1 MITTQIPYPGLR
13 PFERSE
19 SDIFFGREEQ
29 TDQLLRTLENKHFLA
44 VVGPSGCGKSSL
56 VRAGMIAG
64 LETGYMAKAGARW
77 RVATMRPSAS
87 PFPKLAAALLD
98 DSALGER
105 RDHEGAGAFLEA
117 TLRRGPLGLIEVLR
131 ETPLPSGTNLL
142 LLVDQFEEVFRF
154 RASTDHDEADAFVAL
169 LLSST
174 QQESFIYVVLTMR
187 SDYIGDCA
195 IFAGL
200 PEALNQ
206 SQYLTPRLTREQ
218 RRSAI
223 VGPARVF
230 GGDVEPQLVNRI
242 LNEMRPE
249 PNLLPVF
256 QHLLMRMWTY
266 DRSRTTDGNAS
277 LGAEDGSTRAPALA
291 AAQAPRTAWL
301 GNIGS
306 SAAAVTVAEPRDT
319 ANGRILT
326 LRDYDAVG
334 GFANALSNHANEVFD
349 SLNETQRK
357 TATVMFRRLCER
369 GHQLRDV
376 RRPTPLLEILELAH
390 LNLDGVT
397 QVADAF
403 RSPEHS
409 FLTPSFPEPLTTET
423 VLDITHESLIR
434 QWDRLNKW
442 VELERESARTY
453 RFLVENASLWKEGK
467 AALWGTPNLDEAIYW
482 QQHENP
488 TKEWAKRYGGDFE
501 LAEEFLKASRQKRD
515 AELAETKAQQ
525 ERRLRR
531 AYRLITALV
540 LTVVALVLGILT
552 HRYLHVWD
560 YKADYRGFVK
570 VCGEPKGIGP
580 LTLSQ
585 LRHRT
590 VSFRI
595 IRKGRWGPVTEMQA
609 VNSRGELTPLNGM
622 STYLQPASED
632 SSPLHECDW
641 KFVYDSQGRLVSET
655 AYNKAGKMV
664 WGFAYSPTEIKN
676 TLSRDGYYLGPDG
689 YPKPEKGSAAS
700 FVHLEYSPDGYERQ
714 ILYHDRLANPMPG
727 PDRAFGQEM
736 AYDAQGRIIE
746 LKSLDPHGNAMNDEF
761 GNSILRQTYDESG
774 NPVRSKAYDAA
785 GLPVVVKEGWAQTT
799 SKYDENGNV
808 VEMAYFDQG
817 GEPTLHN
824 DGYHRQTITY
834 DERGNAIEA
843 RFWDI
848 TGAPAVLSGGYH
860 GVQSTYNDDGY
871 VLQIT
876 YLDFDRR
883 PCPNKAGFAIVRDI
897 YDGENREIERTFF
910 DANGKPVASIDG
922 YHKVTFQYD
931 DRGNRTMVAY
941 FDDKSAPTESVKG
954 YQRFTSE
961 YDPHDNLVRQTLF
974 DSSGHPTTGKEERY
988 FIRTFTYDD
997 RSNQTDEAYFGVD
1010 GKPTDT
1016 DDGYVR
1022 SHSTYDQKGN
1032 DIKDEFFGPKGN
1044 AVMNKEGYAAIS
1056 HEYDQL
1062 GNQTRTSYLGLH
1074 GEPVCGTEQVAGWT
1088 SEYDSARHETR
1099 RAYFDPDN
1107 RPAVLKSLGYASYEA
1122 VFDKG
1127 GNRTELT
1134 FFDLKHELVLSSD
1147 GYARQRAKYDS
1158 RGNMIEQAFF
1168 DTNQRLILAG
1178 GEMGE
1183 KKEYARVVHQYDQR
1197 GDQVESSY
1205 FGEDNNPIKL
1215 KLGYHAVR
1223 RTFDDHHH
1231 AIEMKYYGLRGE
1243 PTETS
1248 DGYAQRLL
1256 HVDKYGNMIDEAIFK
1271 LNGAPLSVGGCSQHV
1286 NKYDAR
1292 QRLVEQKCVGLDG
1305 QLALREDGSAVRQFQ
1320 YDERG
1325 NQTQL
1330 SYFGRRN
1337 EPIRWFQK
1345 GQHKTRSAYDSHDN
1359 KIEET
1364 YFDIDGKPMIGYHLK
1379 ISGDEYEVCTRWIG
1393 RYDPAGKLVQS
1404 QCIR

>member
-77 RVATMRPSAS
+77 RVATMRPGSS
-87 PFPKLAAALLD
+87 PFAKLAAALLD
-98 DSALGER
+98 DSALGPER
-105 RDHEGAGAFLEA
+105 GDHEGAGAFLEA

-131 ETPLPSGTNLL
+131 ETPLPPGTNLL

-154 RASTDHDEADAFVAL
+154 RARTDHDEADAFVAL
-169 LLSST
+169 LLSSA
-174 QQESFIYVVLTMR
+174 QQESSIYVVLTMR
-187 SDYIGDCA
+187 SDYIGHCA
-195 IFAGL
+195 FFAGL

-218 RRSAI
+218 RHSAI

-242 LNEMRPE
+242 LNEMGPE

-266 DRSRTTDGNAS
+266 DRSRTEDGNAS
-277 LGAEDGSTRAPALA
+277 QAAENGSTLVPALA
-291 AAQAPRTAWL
+291 LAQAPRTASP

-306 SAAAVTVAEPRDT
+306 SAVAVMVSESPATTP
-319 ANGRILT
+319 GRILT
-326 LRDYDAVG
+326 LRDYEAVG
-334 GFANALSNHANEVFD
+334 GFAHALSNHANEVFD
-349 SLNETQRK
+349 SLNESQRK
-357 TATVMFRRLCER
+357 TATLMFRRLCER
-369 GHQLRDV
+369 GGQLRDV

-390 LNLDGVT
+390 LNLDEVT

-403 RSPEHS
+403 RRPEHS
-409 FLTPSFPEPLTTET
+409 FLTPSFPEPLTTAT
-423 VLDITHESLIR
+423 VLDITHESLIP

-482 QQHENP
+482 QQRENP

-515 AELAETKAQQ
+515 VELAEAKAQQ

-531 AYRLITALV
+531 AYRLIAALV
-540 LTVVALVLGILT
+540 LTVLVLVLGILT

-560 YKADYRGFVK
+560 YKADYRDSVK
-570 VCGEPKGIGP
+570 VFGEPKGIGP
-580 LTLSQ
+580 LRSSQ
-585 LRHRT
+585 LRHRA
-590 VSFRI
+590 VSLRI
-595 IRKGRWGPVTEMQA
+595 IRKGRWGPVTELQA
-609 VNSRGELTPLNGM
+609 VNSRGELTPINGI
-622 STYLQPASED
+622 STYLHPASDD

-641 KFVYDSQGRLVSET
+641 KFAYDSQGRIVSET

-664 WGFAYSPTEIKN
+664 WGFAYSPTEAKN
-676 TLSRDGYYLGPDG
+676 ATSRDGYYVGPDG

-727 PDRAFGQEM
+727 PDRAFGREM
-736 AYDAQGRIIE
+736 TYDAKGRIIE

-761 GNSILRQTYDESG
+761 GNSILRVTYDESG
-774 NPVRSKAYDAA
+774 NPVREKAYDAA
-785 GLPVVVKEGWAQTT
+785 GFPVVVKEGWSQRT
-799 SKYDENGNV
+799 SKYDENGNAI
-808 VEMAYFDQG
+808 EIAYFDQG

-834 DERGNAIEA
+834 DERGNAIEE

-848 TGAPAVLSGGYH
+848 TGAPAVLAIGYH
-860 GVQSTYNDDGY
+860 GIQSTYNDDGY

-876 YLDFDRR
+876 YVDFDKR
-883 PCPNKAGFAIVRDI
+883 PCPNKSGFAIVRSM
-897 YDGENREIERTFF
+897 YDGQNREIERTFF

-922 YHKVTFQYD
+922 YHKLTFQYD
-931 DRGNRTMVAY
+931 GRGHRTEVAY
-941 FDDKSAPTESVKG
+941 FDDHGAPTESVKG
-954 YQRFTSE
+954 YQRFKSE
-961 YDPHDNLVRQTLF
+961 YDAHDNLVRQALF
-974 DSSGHPTTGKEERY
+974 DSGGHPTNGKEERY
-988 FIRTFTYDD
+988 FTRTFAYDD
-997 RSNQTDEAYFGVD
+997 RSNQTDEAYFDVD
-1010 GKPTDT
+1010 GKPTEA

-1032 DIKDEFFGPKGN
+1032 DIKEEFFGPKGN

-1056 HEYDQL
+1056 REYDQL
-1062 GNQTRTSYLGLH
+1062 GNQTRIAYLGLH
-1074 GEPVCGTEQVAGWT
+1074 GEPVYRTGQVAGWT

-1099 RAYFDPDN
+1099 RAYFDLDN
-1107 RPAVLKSLGYASYEA
+1107 RPTVLKSGGYASYEA
-1122 VFDKG
+1122 VFDKC

-1134 FFDLKHELVLSSD
+1134 FFDLKHELVMRSE
-1147 GYARQRAKYDS
+1147 GYALQRAKYDS
-1158 RGNMIEQAFF
+1158 RGNMIEQVFF
-1168 DTNQRLILAG
+1168 DTDRKMILAG
-1178 GEMGE
+1178 EE
-1183 KKEYARVVHQYDQR
+1183 KQYARAVHQYDQR
-1197 GDQVESSY
+1197 GDQVESAY

-1243 PTETS
+1243 PIETS
-1248 DGYAQRLL
+1248 DGYARLL
-1256 HVDKYGNMIDEAIFK
+1256 QHVDKYGNIIDETIFK
-1271 LNGAPLSVGGCSQHV
+1271 LNGAAISVGGCSQHV

-1292 QRLVEQKCVGLDG
+1292 QRLVEEKCVGLDG
-1305 QLALREDGSAVRQFQ
+1305 HLALRTDGFAVRQFQ

-1325 NQTQL
+1325 NQTEVA
-1330 SYFGRRN
+1330 YFGAQN

-1345 GQHKTRSAYDSHDN
+1345 AQHGTRSVYDSHDN
-1359 KIEET
+1359 EIEEN
-1364 YFDIDGKPMIGYHLK
+1364 YFDIDGKPMLGVHAK
-1379 ISGDEYEVCTRWIG
+1379 ASGEYEACTRWKG
-1393 RYDPAGKLVQS
+1393 RYDPTGKLVQS